1 MIMKKIIFISL
12 FFAFSVGISAQAMK
26 LATNQQ
32 KKEMIATITRVSAS
46 MKTMQCSFE
55 QTKHLSI
62 MNDKLVSKGKMF
74 YKQSSQLRWQYVS
87 PYAYTFIING
97 NKVMMQ
103 SSTKRNVI
111 DVKSSRLFK
120 SITQI
125 MMNSVTGKSLSNSSD
140 FKVRMFTGD
149 GEWMA
154 ELTPV
159 KKEMKQMFKVIKLYF
174 NVKRGIVSTVEM
186 VEKSGDNTVIELNN
200 VQINKPVNESY
211 FSVD

>member
-1 MIMKKIIFISL
+1 MIMKKLIFISL
-12 FFAFSVGISAQAMK
+12 FLAFSVGISAQAMK

-46 MKTMQCSFE
+46 MKTMQCSFV

-159 KKEMKQMFKVIKLYF
+159 KKEMKQMFKVIKLYL

>member
-1 MIMKKIIFISL
+1 MKKLIFLSL
-12 FFAFSVGISAQAMK
+12 LLVFSIGLSAQSMR
-26 LATNQQ
+26 LATEQQ
-32 KKEMIATITRVSAS
+32 KKEMTATISRVSSS
-46 MKTMQCSFE
+46 MKTMQCSFV

-87 PYAYTFIING
+87 PYSYTFIING

-103 SSTKRNVI
+103 SASRRNVI

-120 SITQI
+120 SITKI
-125 MMNSVTGKSLSNSSD
+125 MMNSVTGRSLSNSSD
-140 FKVRMFTGD
+140 FKVRMFTCG

-154 ELTPV
+154 ELTPM

-174 NVKRGIVSTVEM
+174 DVKRAIVSTVEM
-186 VEKSGDNTVIELNN
+186 VEKSGDNTVIRLNN

-211 FSVD
+211 FSVN

>member
-1 MIMKKIIFISL
+1 
-12 FFAFSVGISAQAMK
+12 
-26 LATNQQ
+26 
-32 KKEMIATITRVSAS
+32 
-46 MKTMQCSFE
+46 
-55 QTKHLSI
+55 

>member
-46 MKTMQCSFE
+46 MKTMQCSFV